1 MTGRLVAAVPGWV
14 KLALIAGSGAALMTA
29 GAAAW
34 DRMPVV
40 GPHAKITGLR
50 AELATTN
57 KTLWQRTGEREA
69 WKARAGNCED
79 ARRKE
84 RDLQAGN
91 VTTGE
96 ADKSNA
102 SSAAFDSGYAA
113 GRAVGRKQCEVKT
126 DASQPNPSG
135 GPVPVPG
142 RVSDDDVAA
151 WNASRYQPGAALP
164 R

>member
-1 MTGRLVAAVPGWV
+1 MSLFPAWDVAKVLFV
-14 KLALIAGSGAALMTA
+14 AGSGAVLMVA

-50 AELATTN
+50 AEVSKVN
-57 KTLWQRTGEREA
+57 EELWRRTGEREA
-69 WKARAGNCED
+69 WKARAGNCE
-79 ARRKE
+79 AKRRE
-84 RDLQAGN
+84 DRDRQAGN
-91 VTTGE
+91 VTAGE
-96 ADKSNA
+96 QDKSNA

-142 RVSDDDVAA
+142 RVSDDGVGA

>member
-1 MTGRLVAAVPGWV
+1 MSLFPALDGV
-14 KLALIAGSGAALMTA
+14 KFAIVVGSGAALMVA

-34 DRMPVV
+34 DRMPIV
-40 GPHAKITGLR
+40 GPHAKIIGLR
-50 AELATTN
+50 GEVATVN
-57 KTLWQRTGEREA
+57 KDLWTRTGEREA
-69 WKARAGNCED
+69 WRARAGKCEAFRVAD
-79 ARRKE
+79 
-84 RDLQAGN
+84 RDRQAGN

-96 ADKSNA
+96 TDKTNA

-142 RVSDDDVAA
+142 GLSNDGVAA
-151 WNASRYQPGAALP
+151 WNAGGYKPAAALP